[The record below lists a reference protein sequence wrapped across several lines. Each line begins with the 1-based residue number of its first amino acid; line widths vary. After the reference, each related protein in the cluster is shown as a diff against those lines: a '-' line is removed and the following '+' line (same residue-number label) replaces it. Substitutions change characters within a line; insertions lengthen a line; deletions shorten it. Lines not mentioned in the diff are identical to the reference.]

1 MKTIFSFLIF
11 GAVLIGIFACE
22 DRDDNLDAP
31 NIRIRNISDLRFVSV
46 GINNDSVVYENIAAD
61 DFSDYSPFLTA
72 FEALPLVVTTDSST
86 FNFAPPEL
94 PFDPLPVG
102 LYTYEI
108 DISEEGEVQLGFRID

>member
-1 MKTIFSFLIF
+1 MKTIFSFVIV
-11 GAVLIGIFACE
+11 GALLIGIFACE

-31 NIRIRNISDLRFVSV
+31 NIRIRNTSNVRFVSV

-61 DFSDYSPFLTA
+61 DFSEYSPFLTA

-86 FNFAPPEL
+86 INFVPPVTDLE
-94 PFDPLPVG
+94 PLPVG

-108 DISEEGEVQLGFRID
+108 DISEAGEVQLRFKID